1 MLTREG
7 IRGAAKPEFSSLPS
21 PPCKSSH
28 CERSPPTP
36 EKSHT
41 NGAAAHAGLE
51 AGAACARA
59 SAPNPLPPTCALPG
73 GEARAPAGW
82 REGAREAPSCLLR
95 VCGGREP
102 GQRLERS
109 TRRENRGGGGG
120 NLPSPAPVSILP
132 LRRSIHEVSPPP
144 RCSRRD
150 PEPRGAASLPPEA
163 GGGQKRF
170 PLPPERGAAA
180 RAGAGNSR
188 GLSGW
193 RSPSGER
200 SPAFLLPGPGG
211 GVGHGEG
218 LAARSGRVGG
228 WVGGRR
234 VSQLQP
240 SRGRRPARTTAAA
253 PPQAPGEPRA
263 PQRPRSRPP
272 PPWPSPPPSL
282 THPPGR
288 PGPRPS
294 RRSSSL
300 SPHSAA
306 TRVLP
311 PPPSASLAVSGA
323 SSPPPQALLSH
334 TRARARARPGSL
346 GRPLFSSPPHPPS
359 PLNAAVGG
367 GRRIDVPS
375 ASCSRRRGR

>member
-1 MLTREG
+1 MLSFSVHTQKNADEG
-7 IRGAAKPEFSSLPS
+7 GYPRGRGEAKPEFSSLPS

-41 NGAAAHAGLE
+41 NGGAAHAGLE

-73 GEARAPAGW
+73 GGGARPSGLAGRRAGSPQLPSPCVW
-82 REGAREAPSCLLR
+82 GEGAWAAS
-95 VCGGREP
+95 GTFHSQREP
-102 GQRLERS
+102 
-109 TRRENRGGGGG
+109 GGGGG

-228 WVGGRR
+228 WG
-234 VSQLQP
+234 
-240 SRGRRPARTTAAA
+240 AAA
-253 PPQAPGEPRA
+253 
-263 PQRPRSRPP
+263 
-272 PPWPSPPPSL
+272 
-282 THPPGR
+282 
-288 PGPRPS
+288 
-294 RRSSSL
+294 
-300 SPHSAA
+300 
-306 TRVLP
+306 
-311 PPPSASLAVSGA
+311 
-323 SSPPPQALLSH
+323 
-334 TRARARARPGSL
+334 
-346 GRPLFSSPPHPPS
+346 
-359 PLNAAVGG
+359 
-367 GRRIDVPS
+367 S
-375 ASCSRRRGR
+375 ASCSRAAAGGQRGPRRPLLLRLPASREPRSAPARGPRPPGRPRLLPSHTPRAARAPGLPGAPPPSLHTLLRPGCCGRRRRRPPASLSPGQVLLLLRLSFHTHARARAPWLAGPPPFLQPSSPSQSFKRRRRGWAED